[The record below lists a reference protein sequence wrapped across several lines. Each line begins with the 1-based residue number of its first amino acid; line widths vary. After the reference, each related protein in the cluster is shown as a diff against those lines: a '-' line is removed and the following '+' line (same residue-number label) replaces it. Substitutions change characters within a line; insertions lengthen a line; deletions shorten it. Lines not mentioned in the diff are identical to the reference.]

1 MQAMSRMLASHAANA
16 SKNAPPS
23 GPENPNSAHSKVR
36 ASFAISR
43 KFWFIS
49 VSVRFPRDILPMP
62 ALAAHHRLL
71 KRNH

>member
-1 MQAMSRMLASHAANA
+1 MQAIKRMLASHPANA

-23 GPENPNSAHSKVR
+23 RPAKSNSVHSKAPV
-36 ASFAISR
+36 SFAISR

-49 VSVRFPRDILPMP
+49 GSVRFPRDILPMP
-62 ALAAHHRLL
+62 ILAAHHRLL

>member
-1 MQAMSRMLASHAANA
+1 MERMLASHPANA
-16 SKNAPPS
+16 SKNAPLSSPA
-23 GPENPNSAHSKVR
+23 NSNSVHSEVPV
-36 ASFAISR
+36 SFAISR

-62 ALAAHHRLL
+62 VLAAHHRLL